1 MIAELWGHLKNDS
14 IALSFFIFVL
24 IFALYLVVIRVH
36 VWRYVNTNS
45 RKPVHYRLFRLYDK
59 TMISNAPSKRE
70 KQFYKDTNK
79 ITWTFNSITIGAF
92 IIYLYLMLMH

>member
-1 MIAELWGHLKNDS
+1 MIAELWGHLKNDT

-24 IFALYLVVIRVH
+24 IFGLYLIVIRLH
-36 VWRYVNTNS
+36 VWRYVNANS

-59 TMISNAPSKRE
+59 TMISNAPSKKE

-79 ITWTFNSITIGAF
+79 ITWTFNTITIGAF
-92 IIYLYLMLMH
+92 IIYLYLMLVR